1 MGAPASERR
10 LRIVRQDTLAVDLR
24 PANGNQGS
32 AARSVARAPEPLRAG
47 ETMEEMLDRIE
58 DFDVPATVVCARCG
72 DADCGG
78 CDSELSRSGMIAI
91 VAWERPG
98 APLLHRLWHTA
109 RATTR
114 DPEGFFEALPDG
126 PIAPALRFAIASEI
140 VASTAMVLALLPI
153 VTLIAPHWM
162 KAVALDGPS
171 RSLALRA
178 LVLGVPAL
186 ASLLVIAHAAHG
198 LALDFGA
205 RRSGV
210 RSARSR
216 ALRFGLYAS
225 GWDLV
230 LGPLGAV
237 VILFKEGFGST
248 LALSRLAVGL
258 PTRSARAF
266 LRGAYGLYGKS
277 ADRAVR
283 ASYVAAIVSTA
294 VACIAILAG
303 IVALLLA

>member
-1 MGAPASERR
+1 
-10 LRIVRQDTLAVDLR
+10 
-24 PANGNQGS
+24 
-32 AARSVARAPEPLRAG
+32 
-47 ETMEEMLDRIE
+47 MEEMLDRIE
-58 DFDVPATVVCARCG
+58 DVDVPAAVVCARCG
-72 DADCGG
+72 EADCGG
-78 CDSELSRSGMIAI
+78 CESKLSRSGMIAI

-114 DPEGFFEALPDG
+114 DPEAFFEALPDG
-126 PIAPALRFAIASEI
+126 PIAPALRFAIASEVI
-140 VASTAMVLALLPI
+140 ATTAMVLGLIPVAAA
-153 VTLIAPHWM
+153 IAPHWM
-162 KAVALDGPS
+162 KSIAMDDATRGLV
-171 RSLALRA
+171 LRA
-178 LVLGVPAL
+178 LVLGIPAL

-205 RRSGV
+205 RRSGA

-216 ALRFGLYAS
+216 ALRFGLYAT

-230 LGPLGAV
+230 LGPVGAV
-237 VILFKEGFGST
+237 MVLFKEGFGSA

-266 LRGAYGLYGKS
+266 LRGAYALHGKS

-303 IVALLLA
+303 IIALVLA

>member
-1 MGAPASERR
+1 VALAPARVE
-10 LRIVRQDTLAVDLR
+10 
-24 PANGNQGS
+24 
-32 AARSVARAPEPLRAG
+32 PELRAG

-58 DFDVPATVVCARCG
+58 DVDVPATVVCARCG
-72 DADCGG
+72 EADCGG
-78 CDSELSRSGMIAI
+78 CESNLSRSGMIAI

-98 APLLHRLWHTA
+98 APLLLRLWHTA

-114 DPEGFFEALPDG
+114 DPEAFFEALPDG
-126 PIAPALRFAIASEI
+126 PITPALRFAIASEI
-140 VASTAMVLALLPI
+140 IATTAMVLALIPLAAA
-153 VTLIAPHWM
+153 IAPEWM
-162 KAVALDGPS
+162 KSVALDDAS
-171 RSLALRA
+171 RGLVLRA
-178 LVLGVPAL
+178 LVLGIPAL

-205 RRSGV
+205 RRSGAA
-210 RSARSR
+210 SARSR
-216 ALRFGLYAS
+216 ALRFGLYAT

-230 LGPLGAV
+230 LGPVGAV
-237 VILFKEGFGST
+237 MVLFKEGFGSA

-283 ASYVAAIVSTA
+283 ASYIAAIVSTA
-294 VACIAILAG
+294 VACISILAG
-303 IVALLLA
+303 IIALVLA

>member
-1 MGAPASERR
+1 VHRVAGAGADGGR
-10 LRIVRQDTLAVDLR
+10 R
-24 PANGNQGS
+24 PAT
-32 AARSVARAPEPLRAG
+32 AVAVGEPAYGRAPG
-47 ETMEEMLDRIE
+47 ETVEEMLDRIE
-58 DFDVPATVVCARCG
+58 DVDVPATVVCARCG
-72 DADCGG
+72 EVDCGG
-78 CDSELSRSGMIAI
+78 CESNLSRSGMIAI

-98 APLLHRLWHTA
+98 APLFHRLWLTA

-126 PIAPALRFAIASEI
+126 PIAPALRFAIMSEV
-140 VASTAMVLALLPI
+140 VAAMAMVLAFVPLAAA
-153 VTLIAPHWM
+153 IAPHWV
-162 KAVALDGPS
+162 KSLALDEAS
-171 RSLALRA
+171 RGLALRA
-178 LVLGVPAL
+178 LVLGIPAL
-186 ASLLVIAHAAHG
+186 ASLLVLAHAAHG

-216 ALRFGLYAS
+216 ALRFGLYAT
-225 GWDLV
+225 GWDLI
-230 LGPLGAV
+230 LGPVGAV
-237 VILFKEGFGST
+237 VILFKEGFMSA

-266 LRGAYGLYGKS
+266 LRGAYGLSGKS
-277 ADRAVR
+277 ADYAVR

-294 VACIAILAG
+294 VACLAIIVG